1 MDNALDSTISNIL
14 CSTFGGNKKDPI
26 PDWEDCLGVLGVP
39 DGVPLLSFANL
50 PPRLVAVLWLQHGAC
65 KARSHFQTSGVQP
78 GEYFKSNSQV
88 MGCLAYIWGRIEPEI
103 DW

>member
-1 MDNALDSTISNIL
+1 
-14 CSTFGGNKKDPI
+14 
-26 PDWEDCLGVLGVP
+26 VP

-65 KARSHFQTSGVQP
+65 KARSHFQ
-78 GEYFKSNSQV
+78 
-88 MGCLAYIWGRIEPEI
+88 I